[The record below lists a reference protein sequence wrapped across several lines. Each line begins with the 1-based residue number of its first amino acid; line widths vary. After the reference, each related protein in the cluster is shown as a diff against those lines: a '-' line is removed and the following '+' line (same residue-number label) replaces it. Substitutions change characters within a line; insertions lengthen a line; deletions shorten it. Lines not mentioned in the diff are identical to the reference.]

1 MSIKLKLTFIHA
13 IMNWNP
19 YTLSLNNTCIEFNAE
34 PGIACIDG
42 NFNSSRAYG
51 LYFRDSLRWFNL
63 ILQYEMLHLS
73 LYLGCLHEV
82 YFV

>member
-1 MSIKLKLTFIHA
+1 MSVKLKLTFILV

-42 NFNSSRAYG
+42 IQISIPQE
-51 LYFRDSLRWFNL
+51 LMDSISETVWDDL
-63 ILQYEMLHLS
+63 I
-73 LYLGCLHEV
+73 
-82 YFV
+82 